1 MKRRQTHVFSAGA
14 TQACFLLTVSVVA
27 VVQIQGLQRKLLC
40 RHTALKNKVCEC
52 TGYTSMLSF
61 DSRYHFFRYR
71 RIEKT
76 MSAQDKALNNILF
89 ECRGY
94 TGMLSFDSKRSLMY
108 NRDWLFQMPLLIAVS
123 LAAGLLGAAFNLLR
137 RGLWRVRA
145 SRKKPGL
152 RILEVGS
159 QPNLQ
164 IKTSTSV

>member
-1 MKRRQTHVFSAGA
+1 MFAQHKAS
-14 TQACFLLTVSVVA
+14 
-27 VVQIQGLQRKLLC
+27 
-40 RHTALKNKVCEC
+40 KN
-52 TGYTSMLSF
+52 T
-61 DSRYHFFRYR
+61 
-71 RIEKT
+71 
-76 MSAQDKALNNILF
+76 LF

-152 RILEVGS
+152 RILEVGNQLS
-159 QPNLQ
+159 
-164 IKTSTSV
+164 S

>member
-1 MKRRQTHVFSAGA
+1 MLASHMS
-14 TQACFLLTVSVVA
+14 
-27 VVQIQGLQRKLLC
+27 
-40 RHTALKNKVCEC
+40 LKN
-52 TGYTSMLSF
+52 
-61 DSRYHFFRYR
+61 
-71 RIEKT
+71 
-76 MSAQDKALNNILF
+76 ILL

-152 RILEVGS
+152 RILEVGN
-159 QPNLQ
+159 QL
-164 IKTSTSV
+164 KL

>member
-1 MKRRQTHVFSAGA
+1 MLCFCSKGHIFS
-14 TQACFLLTVSVVA
+14 SD
-27 VVQIQGLQRKLLC
+27 
-40 RHTALKNKVCEC
+40 
-52 TGYTSMLSF
+52 TGFAKSKCV
-61 DSRYHFFRYR
+61 HGN
-71 RIEKT
+71 
-76 MSAQDKALNNILF
+76 KALTNTCF

-152 RILEVGS
+152 RILEVGNQLS
-159 QPNLQ
+159 SWKSRCSMFTKCALLRAGKAAQC
-164 IKTSTSV
+164 